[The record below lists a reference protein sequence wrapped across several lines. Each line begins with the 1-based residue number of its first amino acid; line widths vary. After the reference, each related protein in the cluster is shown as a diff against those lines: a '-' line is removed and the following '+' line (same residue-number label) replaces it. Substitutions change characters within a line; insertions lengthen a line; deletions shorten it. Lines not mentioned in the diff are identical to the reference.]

1 MENENQILDS
11 AVSEKEIVKEKP
23 KYGISLDMG
32 TNSIGWAVVWDSGDK
47 ADQIVCRKG
56 KRLYGARLFDAAE
69 DSKKYR
75 SARSARRTLGKKIW
89 RLNLLKGVLKDYV
102 LKEDKDF
109 FKNLHLTQTHQGSN
123 ILFREPNYQDK
134 DYFREFPTIYHL
146 RKALSNSE
154 QIEQFKARGLYYR
167 FLFLAAHDMLKNRG
181 HFLIASDLDFSN
193 TTNVAEQEVTLLNE
207 IVEEVLE
214 FANANNE
221 SEKAI
226 PEKDEVIDEI
236 NDYFSNS
243 DAKQKNK
250 LAGYIYRAIVGNVI
264 NYKELFGDSDK
275 ETLLTFKN
283 KELNDLYTE
292 NDEVN
297 RTIEKMFS
305 YFSIL
310 QAKKILEHAKSI
322 SKFKIILF
330 KNHKRT
336 VKLLKTLFKGTD
348 IYKKIFK
355 KDGVYERFIGN
366 GKGYKSGKKRPLK
379 AYQDGFIKEL
389 NKILNEFFAN
399 DEIKTTFLAEAESKG
414 LEFKE
419 FAEYLLSEN
428 PTFED
433 VKKGYTLYTP
443 TNFEYSRE
451 VMNQLHLAELRKILE
466 CSPLDADTK
475 KNIETLLTFK
485 AEYFLGPLSQ
495 NVPGKNQWI
504 VKKPGF
510 ENEKI
515 TPFNL
520 DQVVDKIKT
529 NKEFISR
536 MQRNC
541 SYLVDEKT
549 MQQETILYQDYIFLT
564 P

>member
-1 MENENQILDS
+1 MENEKQNLNDAISGNVIAKKQPS
-11 AVSEKEIVKEKP
+11 
-23 KYGISLDMG
+23 YGISLDMG

-47 ADQIVCRKG
+47 ADQIVVRKG
-56 KRLYGARLFDAAE
+56 QRLYGARLFVAPE

-134 DYFREFPTIYHL
+134 DYFHDFPTIYHL
-146 RKALSNSE
+146 RKALSNPE
-154 QIEQFKARGLYYR
+154 QIEQFKTRGLYYR

-193 TTNVAEQEVTLLNE
+193 TTNVAEQKVTLLNE

-226 PEKDEVIDEI
+226 PEKDEVITEI
-236 NDYFSNS
+236 NNYFSNS
-243 DAKQKNK
+243 DAKQKND

-275 ETLLTFKN
+275 ETGLTFKK
-283 KELNDLYTE
+283 KELNDLFTE
-292 NDEVN
+292 SDEVN

-310 QAKKILEHAKSI
+310 QAKKILEHAESI
-322 SKFKIILF
+322 SDFKIKLF
-330 KNHKRT
+330 KNHQRT
-336 VKLLKTLFKGTD
+336 VSLLKTLFKGTEV
-348 IYKKIFK
+348 YKKIFK
-355 KDGVYERFIGN
+355 KDGVYEKFIGN
-366 GKGYKSGKKRPLK
+366 GKGYKSGKRRPLK

-399 DEIKTTFLAEAESKG
+399 EENKDTFLADAESKG
-414 LEFKE
+414 SEFKE
-419 FAEYLLSEN
+419 FAEYLLSGD

-433 VKKGYTLYTP
+433 VEKGHTLYTP
-443 TNFEYSRE
+443 TNFEFSRE
-451 VMNQLHLAELRKILE
+451 VMNQLHLAELRKVLD

-475 KNIETLLTFK
+475 KNIEPEFRNL
-485 AEYFLGPLSQ
+485 AQ
-495 NVPGKNQWI
+495 
-504 VKKPGF
+504 GF
-510 ENEKI
+510 
-515 TPFNL
+515 
-520 DQVVDKIKT
+520 
-529 NKEFISR
+529 
-536 MQRNC
+536 
-541 SYLVDEKT
+541 
-549 MQQETILYQDYIFLT
+549 
-564 P
+564 

>member
-1 MENENQILDS
+1 
-11 AVSEKEIVKEKP
+11 
-23 KYGISLDMG
+23 MG
-32 TNSIGWAVVWDSGDK
+32 TNSIGWAVVWDSGEK
-47 ADQIVCRKG
+47 ADQIVVRKG

-102 LKEDKDF
+102 LNEDKDF

-134 DYFREFPTIYHL
+134 DYFASKEFPTIYHL
-146 RKALSNSE
+146 RKALSDPK

-193 TTNVAEQEVTLLNE
+193 TRNVNEQNETLLNE

-226 PEKDEVIDEI
+226 PEKGEVIKEI
-236 NDYFSNS
+236 NNYFSNS
-243 DAKQKNK
+243 DAKQKNN

-264 NYKELFGDSDK
+264 NYKELFGDNEK
-275 ETLLTFKN
+275 ETGLNFKK

-292 NDEVN
+292 SDEVN

-310 QAKKILEHAKSI
+310 QAKKILEHDESESI
-322 SKFKIILF
+322 SKFKIKLF
-330 KNHKRT
+330 NNHKHT
-336 VKLLKTLFKGTD
+336 VNLLKKLFKGTEV
-348 IYKKIFK
+348 YKKIFK

-379 AYQDGFIKEL
+379 VYQDGFIKEL
-389 NKILNEFFAN
+389 NKILNEFFKN
-399 DEIKTTFLAEAESKG
+399 DERKTTFLAEAESKG

-433 VKKGYTLYTP
+433 VEKGYTLYTP

-451 VMNQLHLAELRKILE
+451 VMNQLHLAELRKVLD
-466 CSPLDADTK
+466 CSPLDAATK

-485 AEYFLGPLSQ
+485 A
-495 NVPGKNQWI
+495 
-504 VKKPGF
+504 
-510 ENEKI
+510 
-515 TPFNL
+515 
-520 DQVVDKIKT
+520 
-529 NKEFISR
+529 
-536 MQRNC
+536 
-541 SYLVDEKT
+541 
-549 MQQETILYQDYIFLT
+549 
-564 P
+564 